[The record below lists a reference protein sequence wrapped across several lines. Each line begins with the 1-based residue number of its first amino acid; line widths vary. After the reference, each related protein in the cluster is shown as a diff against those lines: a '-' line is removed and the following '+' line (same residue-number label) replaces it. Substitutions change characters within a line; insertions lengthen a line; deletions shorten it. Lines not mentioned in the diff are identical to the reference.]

1 MGIFA
6 DTAKRVKQENEKFF
20 RPLELTEGNVQ
31 AFFNRCLATDKDSIE
46 TVLRSILFQKNLG
59 YDEDSK
65 PVFFNKEQVEKN
77 KKNIFYMLGQ
87 LKSVHNNDPSLTPTE
102 SIYRYDNAQWTTD
115 TVKMM
120 ELYHLGET
128 SKGIHPFV
136 KRSNT
141 ASINTLLVKPTL
153 SPEDPN
159 FPVWWEE
166 HKAEWEKEETNAKE
180 TADSTPTGKEL
191 YEKDADA
198 GDANAQYQ
206 LGMYYMKEEK
216 TSDAISWFT
225 KAALQGNPMANFTC
239 GVWYGI
245 GGKTENS
252 KAFDYFNKAANFGH
266 NLSKM
271 IVAHMAKKKL
281 LGTEIISFE
290 QAMIQ
295 LLQQDVEL
303 TYDERAVFREMYVF
317 LSKSLRD
324 EYDAHFHR
332 YASGTKLHSK

>member
-1 MGIFA
+1 MGLREKYK
-6 DTAKRVKQENEKFF
+6 KRDENSDFE
-20 RPLELTEGNVQ
+20 PLELTEENVQ
-31 AFFNRCLATDKDSIE
+31 AIFNRCLATDKDSVENISSS
-46 TVLRSILFQKNLG
+46 TLFQKDLG
-59 YDEDSK
+59 YDKDSK

-87 LKSVHNNDPSLTPTE
+87 LKSVHNNDPSLTATE
-102 SIYRYDNAQWTTD
+102 SIYRYDNVQWTSD
-115 TVKMM
+115 SVKMM

-141 ASINTLLVKPTL
+141 ATISRLLVKPTL
-153 SPEDPN
+153 SPKDPS
-159 FPVWWEE
+159 FSAWWEE
-166 HKAEWEKEETNAKE
+166 HKEEWEKEGTNAEE

-191 YEKDADA
+191 YQKDADA

-206 LGMYYMKEEK
+206 LGMYYMEENK

-225 KAALQGNPMANFTC
+225 KAALQGNPIANFTC

-245 GGKTENS
+245 GGKAENR
-252 KAFDYFNKAANFGH
+252 KAFDYFNKAANYGH

-281 LGTEIISFE
+281 LGTEIILFE

-303 TYDERAVFREMYVF
+303 TYDERDVFIEMYFF